1 VKYAEDKKALGSC
14 PALRLGPCLAFAAV
28 LALLSLPP
36 ARSEDRPPTNV
47 GKQVPGFSVT
57 DPRTKLP
64 VSLADYKDSKALVV
78 VFLGCECPVANAFL
92 PRLSEL
98 HKDFA
103 ERGVQFLGINSN
115 TQDSPE
121 RVAEHAR
128 KHDVP
133 FPVLKDEKNV
143 VADLLEAVRTPE
155 AFVLDGERKI
165 RYRGRIDD
173 QYGINVQRPKPTQTD
188 LVAALEEVLA
198 GKAVSVPVT
207 TAAGCKIG
215 RAVELKTDGTVTY
228 SKQVARILQQNC
240 QECHRPGQIGPFSLL
255 EYRQAVAWSAA
266 IREAVEDERMP
277 PWYADPHFGK
287 FSNDRRLSKEDR
299 QTLLAW
305 IDQGMPKGD
314 DKELP
319 PPRQFEEGWR
329 MGKPDLVIQMPRE
342 FEVPAKG
349 GKNGIAYKYFPVDSG
364 FKEDRWVQIAEARP
378 GTPAVVHHIILFIS
392 PPGEVFMPDA
402 PGAVLCGTA
411 PGDTMLILPEGM
423 ARKVPAG
430 SRLIFQMHYTPNG
443 TVQKDRSSVGLI
455 FAKKPPER
463 RVLTVPIDNRL
474 FTTHVVNIPPGVE
487 NFKLQSEFT
496 FKEDG
501 HVMAF
506 MPHMHLR
513 GKDFLIEAVYP
524 DGKTQTL
531 LSVPRFNFNWQS
543 VYRYE
548 KPVPMPKGSEV
559 RCLAHFDNSDKNP
572 NNPDPTRWV
581 SWGDQTWEEMMIGW
595 MDYTLEKK
603 AE

>member
-1 VKYAEDKKALGSC
+1 M
-14 PALRLGPCLAFAAV
+14 RLVPCLAFAGL
-28 LALLSLPP
+28 LALLCLPP
-36 ARSEDRPPTNV
+36 ARSDDRPPANV
-47 GKQVPGFSVT
+47 GKQVPAFSLT
-57 DPRTKLP
+57 DPRTKMA
-64 VSLADYKDSKALVV
+64 VSLADYKDRKALVI

-92 PRLSEL
+92 PRLTEL

-103 ERGVQFLGINSN
+103 DRGVQVLGINAN
-115 TQDSPE
+115 TQDNAE

-128 KHDVP
+128 KHDLP
-133 FPVLKDEKNV
+133 FPVLKDDKNV
-143 VADLLEAVRTPE
+143 VADLLEATRTPE

-173 QYGINVQRPKPTQTD
+173 QYAINVQRPKPTQTD
-188 LVAALEEVLA
+188 LVAAVEEVLA

-215 RAVELKTDGTVTY
+215 RAVEPKAGGAVTY
-228 SKQVARILQQNC
+228 SKHVARILQQNC

-266 IREAVEDERMP
+266 LREAVEDERMP
-277 PWYADPHFGK
+277 PWYADPRFGK
-287 FSNDRRLSKEDR
+287 FSNDRRLSKEDKE
-299 QTLLAW
+299 TLLAW
-305 IDQGMPKGD
+305 IDQGMPRGD
-314 DKELP
+314 EKDLP
-319 PPRQFEEGWR
+319 PPRRFEDGWR
-329 MGKPDLVIQMPRE
+329 MGKPDMIIEMPRE

-349 GKNGIAYKYFPVDSG
+349 GKNGIEYKYFKVDPG
-364 FKEDRWVQIAEARP
+364 FKEDRWVQMAEARP
-378 GTPAVVHHIILFIS
+378 GTPAVVHHIIVFVMS
-392 PPGEVFMPDA
+392 PGEVFLPDA

-411 PGDTMLILPEGM
+411 PGDTRLILPEGT

-430 SRLIFQMHYTPNG
+430 SKLLFQLHYTPNG
-443 TVQKDRSSVGLI
+443 TAQKDRSSVGLI

-463 RVLTVPIDNRL
+463 RVLCVPIDNRL
-474 FTTHVVNIPPGVE
+474 FTTHIVSIPPGAE
-487 NFKLQSEFT
+487 NFKLQAEFT

-501 HVMAF
+501 HIMAF

-513 GKDFLIEAVYP
+513 GKDFLFEAVYP
-524 DGKTQTL
+524 DGTTETL

-543 VYRYE
+543 VYRCE
-548 KPVPMPKGSEV
+548 KPVPMPKGSKV

-572 NNPDPTRWV
+572 NNPDPTKWV

-595 MDYTLEKK
+595 MDYIYDRK